1 MKTSN
6 KEVIKYKGKFASF
19 CEKNTWEYIKRKNNQ
34 KIVTIIPIDFTN
46 NEIIFIKQWREAIG
60 KYVIEFP
67 AGLIDKNETPIK
79 AAKRELMEETGYEG
93 DVLFASPLL
102 SKSAGITN
110 ECGYIIKIIVTS
122 KGDQNLQD
130 QEQIEVLKCPIVGR
144 FNWLKHLEKEP
155 NTIID
160 GQVYLYLLNLNG
172 EL

>member
-1 MKTSN
+1 MTKT
-6 KEVIKYKGKFASF
+6 KEIVKYQGKFASF

-34 KIVTIIPIDFTN
+34 KIVTIIPIDCIN
-46 NEIIFIKQWREAIG
+46 NEIIFIKQWREAVG
-60 KYVIEFP
+60 KYVVEFP
-67 AGLIDKNETPIK
+67 AGLIDKNEVPIQ

-93 DVLFASPLL
+93 EVIFASPLL

-110 ECGYIIKIIVTS
+110 ECGYIIKINVTF

-130 QEQIEVLKCPIVGR
+130 NEKIEVLKCPIIGR
-144 FNWLKHLEKEP
+144 FRWLKHLEKEE

-160 GQVYLYLLNLNG
+160 GQVYLYLLNFAG